1 MDTNSL
7 TVGEMKLLVAIG
19 DALAENGGQMPLK
32 DLELHLKG
40 KGFSVG
46 NGLSRERDKIE
57 AKICGEDS
65 TSPPPLFLKTR
76 NATQLGPAG
85 LEVVRQL
92 RALLVS
98 FSQLQS
104 SVLNKR
110 HLLRVGLT
118 NSLAINM
125 FPRVLKES
133 KFIDKYPDVDIE
145 VIEGE
150 PHEMVNLL
158 QSGLDFAVCPKTVN
172 NGFESWPLCEW
183 RRVLLYS
190 RNQQYRHKYHPGLSI
205 HTLQE
210 YLRNETLLLPAARI
224 IPELDSFLKPMSSG
238 RRITV
243 PQASLRRIWVE
254 HGIGLA
260 ISYEEKRGSSEG
272 MRHDDPIGMIDLS
285 SVLGTTQMHLYCRS
299 EISAAP
305 HSRDLMDAIRTIYRS
320 EVSGGLG
327 L

>member
-1 MDTNSL
+1 MDAKSL
-7 TVGEMKLLVAIG
+7 TIGEMRLLVAIG
-19 DALAENGGQMPLK
+19 DALIEHGGQMPLK
-32 DLELHLKG
+32 DLERQMKG
-40 KGFSVG
+40 LGFPLG

-65 TSPPPLFLKTR
+65 TSPPPLFIKNR
-76 NATQLGPAG
+76 NKTQLSPAG
-85 LEVVRQL
+85 QEVVRQL
-92 RALLVS
+92 RAMLLS
-98 FSQLQS
+98 FSQMQS
-104 SVLNKR
+104 TVLNKR

-133 KFIDKYPDVDIE
+133 KFIEKYPDVDIE

-150 PHEMVNLL
+150 PHEMVSLL

-190 RNQQYRHKYHPGLSI
+190 RNQKYQHEYHPQLSI
-205 HTLQE
+205 QTVKE
-210 YLRNETLLLPAARI
+210 YLRHETLLLPAARI
-224 IPELDSFLKPMSSG
+224 IPELESFLKPMHSG

-260 ISYEEKRGSSEG
+260 ISYEEKRGSSDG
-272 MRHDDPIGMIDLS
+272 MRGHDPIGMIDLS

-299 EISAAP
+299 EISAAD
-305 HSRDLMDAIRTIYRS
+305 HAKDLMKAIRTIYHS
-320 EVSGGLG
+320 DGASGNGH
-327 L
+327 